1 MKIEKKCKFITAIT
15 HVLNAQ
21 NPSRNPSDIRQ
32 SGSFCA
38 SRNLYLEECLF
49 RIIILFSVS

>member
-21 NPSRNPSDIRQ
+21 NPSRNPSAKTKWQFLCIKE
-32 SGSFCA
+32 SV
-38 SRNLYLEECLF
+38 F
-49 RIIILFSVS
+49 RGMPI